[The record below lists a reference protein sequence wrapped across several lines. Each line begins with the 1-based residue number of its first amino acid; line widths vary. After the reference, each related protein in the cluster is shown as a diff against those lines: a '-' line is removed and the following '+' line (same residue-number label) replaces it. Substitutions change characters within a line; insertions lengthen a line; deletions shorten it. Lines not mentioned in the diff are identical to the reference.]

1 MDADSS
7 SDGEAAG
14 GSLDLGGP
22 RQRGVL
28 ALLLIARGSVVS
40 VDRLIDDL
48 WHGEPPPRALGA
60 LQAYV
65 SNLRR
70 ALEPGRAP
78 RAAASVLVS
87 KAPGYC
93 VVLGSEDVD
102 AWRFEALLRAADGH
116 APAERR
122 RLLEESLGL
131 WRGTAYAE
139 FAANDW
145 AAPEVARLDE
155 LRLVAHERLASAMLD
170 TGDPAGAVAEA
181 GALTRAHPL
190 REESWRLLA
199 LGLHA
204 SGRQADA
211 LAALRRARGILA
223 DELGLDPGAA
233 LQQLESDLL
242 AQRLP
247 QPQPRPQVNAQ
258 PVRTPAVPPAPAP
271 APRSADRVFVGR
283 RTELDALVAV
293 AAEASD
299 RARVA
304 LVSAEAGGG
313 KTELL
318 LRFRAEL
325 DGTRVLV
332 GRCPEA
338 EGAPPAWAWV
348 EILCALAVE
357 VDPGPL
363 AASLAPLLDDAVMA
377 ASLTT
382 EAGGSSSAHGRF
394 LLHRAVTDYLALA
407 QRDRPL
413 ALFLDDLHRAD
424 AETLALV
431 TRVAESVPVLLV
443 AAYRPDETDANLEST
458 LAALAPLTPE
468 RIRLVGLSTADAA
481 ALVREVTGGDADDA
495 TVRALTER
503 TGGNPFYLRESA
515 RLLGSEGE
523 LVATSDVPDGVRDV
537 LRRRFARLPEVAV
550 SVLRLIAVIGRQA
563 DVEVLL
569 RAVELGENET
579 LDAVE
584 AGVVAGLLDEPDPST
599 VRFTHALVRDV
610 LLGDLS
616 QVRRARWHLRVAE
629 AVEEIHPQD
638 ASALAH
644 HFGAALSSSTA
655 RRAADHAL
663 DAARQAEARF
673 AHDAAALHYEQAL
686 AAMDRLPAKER
697 LPGRDIDERVDTLAR
712 LGRSHLVNGAAAP
725 ARETRDRALSVAEAA
740 GRDDLIVR
748 SLTAWDTPT
757 PWINR
762 PYGLIDTRVV
772 AAIERALTLPNL
784 TDEQRC
790 RLLVILVDEVYGEDD
805 ARTES
810 ASAEA
815 EELARHLDDPDLL
828 GLALN
833 SRIELRHGALP
844 VEVRAAIGAEMII
857 LGEDEDRAAFALIGN
872 YSELQIACA
881 RGDFDTGRQH
891 LEHNEALAKRY
902 RWKQAQASNSMVH
915 GMLAHASGDL
925 DAAEEMYLQAH
936 REFRGHGEID
946 ADGILLL
953 ALFSLRVTQGR
964 TGEFEEMIRALDTA
978 ATDVIVDPLTIA
990 LAANGKAAEAPPLR
1004 VGLRPVRSDFFHGF
1018 LLTQRGIAVA
1028 ALGSREEAAHLY
1040 PQLAQYSGQLGG
1052 ADTGSFTM
1060 GPVDTVLA
1068 DLELL
1073 LGRPEEAV
1081 VHLKAAEELAR
1092 RCGCPQWIDAA
1103 RSRLQVVH

>member
-1 MDADSS
+1 MRIRVLGSLDAECPLD
-7 SDGEAAG
+7 AG
-14 GSLDLGGP
+14 TGVSALDLGGP

-93 VVLGSEDVD
+93 LALGPQDVD
-102 AWRFEALLRAADGH
+102 AWRFESLVRAAD
-116 APAERR
+116 AQPPRERR

-139 FAANDW
+139 FASHDW

-155 LRLVAHERLASAMLD
+155 LRLVAHERLAAAMLD

-181 GALTRAHPL
+181 GALTRSHPL

-199 LGLHA
+199 VALHA

-247 QPQPRPQVNAQ
+247 QARPHTTGAMALTAPDV
-258 PVRTPAVPPAPAP
+258 THAPATSHP
-271 APRSADRVFVGR
+271 TDRLFVGR
-283 RTELDALVAV
+283 RTELDALLTVASGT
-293 AAEASD
+293 SD

-318 LRFRAEL
+318 LRFRTEL
-325 DGTRVLV
+325 DSTRVII

-348 EILCALAVE
+348 EVLRALASG

-363 AASLAPLLDDAVMA
+363 APTLAPLLDDAAMA
-377 ASLTT
+377 ASLAAT
-382 EAGGSSSAHGRF
+382 EGTSSSARGRF
-394 LLHRAVTDYLALA
+394 LLHRAVTDYLLLA
-407 QRDRPL
+407 HRERPV
-413 ALFLDDLHRAD
+413 AVFLDDLHRAD
-424 AETLALV
+424 TETLTLLI
-431 TRVAESVPVLLV
+431 RVAESVPMLLV
-443 AAYRPDETDANLEST
+443 AAYRPDETDANLESA
-458 LAALAPLTPE
+458 LATLAPLTPE
-468 RIRLVGLSTADAA
+468 RIRLDGLSTADAA
-481 ALVREVTGGDADDA
+481 ELVRAVTGSDADDA

-523 LVATSDVPDGVRDV
+523 LVATSEVPDGVRDV

-569 RAVELGENET
+569 RAVELDEDEA

-599 VRFTHALVRDV
+599 VRFTHALVREV

-629 AVEEIHPQD
+629 AVDKVHPQD
-638 ASALAH
+638 ASALAY
-644 HFGAALSSSTA
+644 HFGAALSSGTA

-663 DAARQAEARF
+663 DAAHQAEARF
-673 AHDAAALHYEQAL
+673 AHDAAAVHYEQAL
-686 AAMDRLPAKER
+686 TAMDRLP
-697 LPGRDIDERVDTLAR
+697 GGGDVDERVDALAR

-725 ARETRDRALSVAEAA
+725 ARETRDRALSVAEES
-740 GRDDLIVR
+740 GRDDLVVR

-772 AAIERALTLPNL
+772 AAIERALTLPDL

-805 ARTES
+805 ARTE
-810 ASAEA
+810 AAGVEAEA
-815 EELARHLDDPDLL
+815 IARRLGDPTLL

-833 SRIELRHGALP
+833 SRLALRHGALP
-844 VEVRAAIGAEMII
+844 TDVRAAIGAEMITI
-857 LGEDEDRAAFALIGN
+857 GEDEDRAAFALIGN
-872 YSELQIACA
+872 YSALQIACT
-881 RGDFDTGRQH
+881 RGDFDTGRRH
-891 LEHNEALAKRY
+891 LEHNETLARRY
-902 RWKQAQASNSMVH
+902 GWKQAQASNSMVH
-915 GMLAHASGDL
+915 GMLAHTSGEL
-925 DAAEEMYLQAH
+925 DAAEQMYLRAH
-936 REFRGHGEID
+936 REFSAHGEID

-964 TGEFEEMIRALDTA
+964 AGEVEGLVRSLDTEA
-978 ATDVIVDPLTIA
+978 PDVVVDPLTIA
-990 LAANGKAAEAPPLR
+990 LVANGKAAEAPPLR

-1028 ALGSREEAAHLY
+1028 ALGAGEEAAEIY

-1060 GPVDTVLA
+1060 GPVDTVLG
-1068 DLELL
+1068 DLALL
-1073 LGRPEEAV
+1073 LGRPDDAAAHFEAA
-1081 VHLKAAEELAR
+1081 LELAE
-1092 RCGCPQWIDAA
+1092 RCGCRWWIEAA
-1103 RSRLQVVH
+1103 RCRL

>member
-1 MDADSS
+1 MHIRVLGSMDAEN
-7 SDGEAAG
+7 GTG
-14 GSLDLGGP
+14 TVDLGGP

-28 ALLLIARGSVVS
+28 ALLLIARGAVVS
-40 VDRLIDDL
+40 VDRLMDDL

-78 RAAASVLVS
+78 RAPSAVLVS
-87 KAPGYC
+87 RAPGYC
-93 VVLGSEDVD
+93 LTLGPDDVD
-102 AWRFEALLRAADGH
+102 AWRFESLLRAAEG
-116 APAERR
+116 APSAAERR
-122 RLLEESLGL
+122 RVLEEAVGL
-131 WRGTAYAE
+131 WRGTAHAE
-139 FAANDW
+139 FAAHDW
-145 AAPEVARLDE
+145 AAPEVARLEE
-155 LRLVAHERLASAMLD
+155 LRLVAHERLAAAMLD
-170 TGDPAGAVAEA
+170 TGDAASATAEA
-181 GALTRAHPL
+181 GTLTRAHPL

-204 SGRQADA
+204 GGRQADA

-223 DELGLDPGAA
+223 DELGLDPGPT
-233 LQQLESDLL
+233 LQQLEADLL
-242 AQRLP
+242 AQRIP
-247 QPQPRPQVNAQ
+247 AAAP
-258 PVRTPAVPPAPAP
+258 PVRAAAPARAMAPRALAPVAPAP
-271 APRSADRVFVGR
+271 PATGFLGR
-283 RTELDALVAV
+283 ERELDALL
-293 AAEASD
+293 AAARSVSD
-299 RARVA
+299 RARIA
-304 LVSAEAGGG
+304 LVTAEAGGG

-318 LRFRAEL
+318 LRLRIAL
-325 DGTRVLV
+325 GDSRVLL

-348 EILCALAVE
+348 EILRTLTAE

-363 AASLAPLLDDAVMA
+363 APALAPLLDDGRLTGDDTAPAVQ
-377 ASLTT
+377 
-382 EAGGSSSAHGRF
+382 GRF
-394 LLHRAVTDYLALA
+394 LLHRAVTDYLDLA
-407 QRDRPL
+407 RQDRPL
-413 ALFLDDLHRAD
+413 AVFLDDLHRAD
-424 AETLALV
+424 AETLTLLA
-431 TRVAESVPVLLV
+431 RVAETVPVLLV
-443 AAYRPDETDANLEST
+443 AAYRPDEVTPSLAET
-458 LAALAPLTPE
+458 LAKLAPHTPE
-468 RIRLVGLSTADAA
+468 RIRLAGLGVEDAA
-481 ALVREVTGGDADDA
+481 SLVREVAGADADREVIE
-495 TVRALTER
+495 TLTER

-523 LVATSDVPDGVRDV
+523 LVAISEVPDGVRDV

-563 DVEVLL
+563 DVDVLL
-569 RAVELGENET
+569 RAVELDENAA

-599 VRFTHALVRDV
+599 VRFTHALVRDT
-610 LLGDLS
+610 LLGDLT
-616 QVRRARWHLRVAE
+616 QIRRARWHLRVAE
-629 AVEEIHPQD
+629 AVETVHPDD

-644 HFGAALSSSTA
+644 HFGAALSAGTA

-673 AHDAAALHYEQAL
+673 AHDAATVHYEQAL
-686 AAMDRLPAKER
+686 TAMDRLP
-697 LPGRDIDERVDTLAR
+697 GGGDVDERVGTLAR

-725 ARETRDRALSVAEAA
+725 ARESRGRALSVAEAA
-740 GRDDLIVR
+740 GRDDLVVR

-762 PYGLIDTRVV
+762 PYGLVDVRVV
-772 AAIERALTLPNL
+772 AAIERALALPNL

-805 ARTES
+805 ARTE
-810 ASAEA
+810 AAGVEA
-815 EELARHLDDPDLL
+815 ETLARRLDDPTLL

-833 SRIELRHGALP
+833 ARLALRHGLLP
-844 VEVRAAIGAEMII
+844 TDVRAAIGAEMNA
-857 LGEDEDRAAFALIGN
+857 LGADEDRAAFALIGN

-881 RGDFDTGRQH
+881 RGDFDAGRRH
-891 LEHNEALAKRY
+891 LAHNETLAKRY

-915 GMLAHASGDL
+915 GMLAHAAGDL
-925 DAAEEMYLQAH
+925 DAAEEMYLRAH
-936 REFRGHGEID
+936 REFLGHGEID

-953 ALFSLRVTQGR
+953 ALFSLRVTQR
-964 TGEFEEMIRALDTA
+964 RAGEFEALIRALDTA
-978 ATDVIVDPLTIA
+978 APDVVVDPLTIA
-990 LAANGKAAEAPPLR
+990 LVANGKASEASELR

-1028 ALGSREEAAHLY
+1028 ALGSRAEAEHLY
-1040 PQLAQYSGQLGG
+1040 PQLLPYSGQLGG

-1060 GPVDTVLA
+1060 GPVDTVLG
-1068 DLELL
+1068 DLALL
-1073 LGRPEEAV
+1073 LGRRDDAV
-1081 VHLKAAEELAR
+1081 THLTAAAELAG

>member
-1 MDADSS
+1 MHIRVLGSMDAETE
-7 SDGEAAG
+7 GTTV
-14 GSLDLGGP
+14 DLGGP

-28 ALLLIARGSVVS
+28 ALLLIARGAVVS

-70 ALEPGRAP
+70 ALEPERAP
-78 RAAASVLVS
+78 RAPATVLIS
-87 KAPGYC
+87 RAPGYC
-93 VVLGSEDVD
+93 LTLGPDDVD
-102 AWRFEALLRAADGH
+102 AWRFESLLRAADRVPS
-116 APAERR
+116 AAERR
-122 RLLEESLGL
+122 RVLEEAVGL
-131 WRGTAYAE
+131 WRGTAHAE
-139 FAANDW
+139 FAAHDW
-145 AAPEVARLDE
+145 AAPEVARLEE
-155 LRLVAHERLASAMLD
+155 LRLVAHERLAAAMLD
-170 TGDPAGAVAEA
+170 TGDAAAATAEA
-181 GALTRAHPL
+181 GTLTRAHPL

-204 SGRQADA
+204 GGRQADA

-223 DELGLDPGAA
+223 DELGLDPGPA
-233 LQQLESDLL
+233 LQQLEADLL
-242 AQRLP
+242 AQRMP
-247 QPQPRPQVNAQ
+247 VVVP
-258 PVRTPAVPPAPAP
+258 PVRVAEPARAAVPRAVVPAPVVPPPP
-271 APRSADRVFVGR
+271 ATGFLGR
-283 RTELDALVAV
+283 EGELESLLAAALSV
-293 AAEASD
+293 SD

-304 LVSAEAGGG
+304 LVTAEAGGG

-318 LRFRAEL
+318 LRLRVAL
-325 DGTRVLV
+325 GDSRVLL

-348 EILCALAVE
+348 EILRTLAAE

-363 AASLAPLLDDAVMA
+363 AAALAPLLDDVRLTGDDTAPA
-377 ASLTT
+377 AQ
-382 EAGGSSSAHGRF
+382 GRF
-394 LLHRAVTDYLALA
+394 LLHRAVTDYLDLA
-407 QRDRPL
+407 RLDRPL
-413 ALFLDDLHRAD
+413 AVFLDDLHRAD
-424 AETLALV
+424 AETLTLL
-431 TRVAESVPVLLV
+431 TRVAETVPVLLV
-443 AAYRPDETDANLEST
+443 AAYRPDEVTPSLAET
-458 LAALAPLTPE
+458 LARLAPHTPE
-468 RIRLVGLSTADAA
+468 RIRLAGLGAEDAA
-481 ALVREVTGGDADDA
+481 ALVREVAGVDADRE
-495 TVRALTER
+495 VIEALTER

-523 LVATSDVPDGVRDV
+523 LVATSEVPDGVRDV

-563 DVEVLL
+563 DVDVLL
-569 RAVELGENET
+569 RAVELDENEA

-599 VRFTHALVRDV
+599 VRFTHALVRDT

-616 QVRRARWHLRVAE
+616 QIRRARWHLRVAE
-629 AVEEIHPQD
+629 AVETVHPDD

-644 HFGAALSSSTA
+644 HFGAALSAGTA

-663 DAARQAEARF
+663 DAARQAETRF
-673 AHDAAALHYEQAL
+673 AHDAAAVHYEQAL
-686 AAMDRLPAKER
+686 TAMDRLP
-697 LPGRDIDERVDTLAR
+697 GGGDVDERVDTLAR

-762 PYGLIDTRVV
+762 PYGMVDVRVV
-772 AAIERALTLPNL
+772 AAIERALTLPDL

-805 ARTES
+805 ARTE
-810 ASAEA
+810 AAGVEAEA
-815 EELARHLDDPDLL
+815 LARRLGDPTLL

-833 SRIELRHGALP
+833 ARLALRHGALP
-844 VEVRAAIGAEMII
+844 ADVRAAIGAEMIA
-857 LGEDEDRAAFALIGN
+857 LGADEDRAAFALIGN
-872 YSELQIACA
+872 YSALQIACA
-881 RGDFDTGRQH
+881 RGDFDTGRLH
-891 LEHNEALAKRY
+891 LAHNEALARRY

-915 GMLAHASGDL
+915 GMLAHAAGDL
-925 DAAEEMYLQAH
+925 DAAEEMYVRAH
-936 REFRGHGEID
+936 REFLGHGEID

-964 TGEFEEMIRALDTA
+964 TGELEAVIRALDTA
-978 ATDVIVDPLTIA
+978 AADVVVDPLTIA
-990 LAANGKAAEAPPLR
+990 LVANGRASEAPALR

-1028 ALGSREEAAHLY
+1028 ALGSRDEAEHLY
-1040 PQLAQYSGQLGG
+1040 PQLLPYSGQLGG

-1060 GPVDTVLA
+1060 GPVDTVLG
-1068 DLELL
+1068 DLALL
-1073 LGRPEEAV
+1073 LGRRDDAV
-1081 VHLKAAEELAR
+1081 THLTAAAELAR